1 MYKGTIEMYD
11 LYFIHVVMELR
22 VFLKVLKCSSQ
33 LRSEDRTLE
42 YLEMVV
48 PVEYIPP
55 KSQLPA
61 VKHKVIVRSNLISLN
76 IYWSDPM
83 KIYTNYSIDQA
94 PVSCYPTRQII
105 FNPVISYA
113 TKEIYQRLPIFLP
126 LVHECGLQF

>member
-83 KIYTNYSIDQA
+83 KIYTNYFIDQL
-94 PVSCYPTRQII
+94 PVSSYPAR
-105 FNPVISYA
+105 
-113 TKEIYQRLPIFLP
+113 
-126 LVHECGLQF
+126 